1 MLVTKIPLA
10 KHSSA
15 AWISLKSGDPPL
27 EDISVDSSGFLVSL
41 RTNLK
46 LNS

>member
-1 MLVTKIPLA
+1 MLVTKKPLA

-15 AWISLKSGDPPL
+15 AWISLKSGDPLL
-27 EDISVDSSGFLVSL
+27 EVSIDSSGFLVSPG
-41 RTNLK
+41 TSLK